1 MASKHKGDS
10 QELRIVLL
18 GVSGAGKSSTANAI
32 LGREAFKES
41 RTRESEKQ
49 TGRVEDRNISII
61 DTPGFF
67 NSQLTDEEMKNEM
80 MKSMYLCYPGP
91 HLFLLVIN
99 LKTFREEQRNLVEQI
114 QENFGAQ
121 ALKFTMVLFVG
132 REQMSKRELTVFTFT
147 LKFQE
152 LVRHCQSKYHVINSK
167 NETNQTHITELLE
180 KIDEIIKQNNDQHYD
195 NEIYLQYPT
204 KKESNKQ
211 GKKKDRTNVQETKQQ
226 QVIVQDVIRNYPVKE
241 KDTTNVVTE
250 KKDFISH
257 VTKTE
262 RTELYVDRHSRDPQ
276 EKKNNEEE
284 VVKPS
289 AKSLR
294 NYFEHK
300 GETNT
305 VQKPEKYRRRKCD
318 QKKQQTETEQ
328 HPTQTDSVSECIQS
342 RHTKPAQCTDLRIVM
357 VGKTGAGKSA
367 TGNTI
372 LGQKTFKEELST
384 ESVTVKCQQHQQ
396 TVEGR
401 IISVIDTPG
410 LFDTSISEEQL
421 KNELVKCVEMS
432 VPGPHV
438 FLLVIRL
445 DVRFTDEEKN
455 TVKWIQK
462 NFGEEAARYTIVLFT
477 RGDQLKTSIEEFLIK
492 NKQIQELVEQCKE
505 RYHVFNNAKEENQ
518 SQVTELLEK
527 IHRMVKE
534 NGGEHYTNEMYQ
546 EAQRKIR
553 LKKVKDAALVGTA
566 VAAGVGAAVVGGA
579 MLIAA
584 PNQVALRA
592 AVMTGTA
599 AGAAAMAAANGTP
612 LSEAIIKEFK
622 AVYEPKKEK

>member
-1 MASKHKGDS
+1 DS

-226 QVIVQDVIRNYPVKE
+226 
-241 KDTTNVVTE
+241 
-250 KKDFISH
+250 
-257 VTKTE
+257 
-262 RTELYVDRHSRDPQ
+262 
-276 EKKNNEEE
+276 
-284 VVKPS
+284 
-289 AKSLR
+289 
-294 NYFEHK
+294 
-300 GETNT
+300 
-305 VQKPEKYRRRKCD
+305 
-318 QKKQQTETEQ
+318 
-328 HPTQTDSVSECIQS
+328 
-342 RHTKPAQCTDLRIVM
+342 
-357 VGKTGAGKSA
+357 
-367 TGNTI
+367 
-372 LGQKTFKEELST
+372 
-384 ESVTVKCQQHQQ
+384 
-396 TVEGR
+396 
-401 IISVIDTPG
+401 
-410 LFDTSISEEQL
+410 
-421 KNELVKCVEMS
+421 
-432 VPGPHV
+432 
-438 FLLVIRL
+438 
-445 DVRFTDEEKN
+445 
-455 TVKWIQK
+455 
-462 NFGEEAARYTIVLFT
+462 
-477 RGDQLKTSIEEFLIK
+477 
-492 NKQIQELVEQCKE
+492 
-505 RYHVFNNAKEENQ
+505 
-518 SQVTELLEK
+518 
-527 IHRMVKE
+527 
-534 NGGEHYTNEMYQ
+534 
-546 EAQRKIR
+546 
-553 LKKVKDAALVGTA
+553 
-566 VAAGVGAAVVGGA
+566 
-579 MLIAA
+579 
-584 PNQVALRA
+584 
-592 AVMTGTA
+592 
-599 AGAAAMAAANGTP
+599 
-612 LSEAIIKEFK
+612 
-622 AVYEPKKEK
+622 